1 MGVCQ
6 IKFVCLEHSELL
18 SSVSKKSHLFK
29 QIKTKK
35 MAEKDEKI
43 LEDYFHINLSQ
54 ALRKGKHFL
63 NI

>member
-1 MGVCQ
+1 
-6 IKFVCLEHSELL
+6 
-18 SSVSKKSHLFK
+18 
-29 QIKTKK
+29 